1 VPQFFV
7 NSNDIRD
14 GLVKI
19 RGNDFHHLA
28 KVRRVSPGDKIFIRT
43 AEGKGY
49 EAGILSI
56 QSDYLSAVI
65 EKELP
70 RDAGTT
76 ALRISLCLLKGANFD
91 LAIQKCVETGVAE
104 ITPVVSERTIPDI
117 KGKIDKKNE
126 RWSKIAAEAAK
137 QCFRRDVPE
146 INLPVDFK
154 TAVTGE
160 GSEIR
165 LLAHPGGETALKN
178 LLRET
183 SPPAAADLL
192 IGPEGGFSPD
202 ELKLAEDNGWIVVS
216 AGSNHLRGETAAIV
230 IPSIILY
237 EWSWQ

>member
-7 NSNDIRD
+7 NSNDISD
-14 GLVKI
+14 GLVTI

-49 EAGILSI
+49 EAGIRSI
-56 QSDYLSAVI
+56 KSDYLSAVI
-65 EKELP
+65 EKEIP
-70 RDAGTT
+70 YEAGAA
-76 ALRISLCLLKGANFD
+76 ALKVYLCLLKGANFEF
-91 LAIQKCVETGVAE
+91 AIQKCVETGVAE

-117 KGKIDKKNE
+117 KGKIDRKNG

-137 QCFRRDVPE
+137 QCLRRDVPE

-165 LLAHPGGETALKN
+165 LLAHPGGETALKT
-178 LLRET
+178 LLRGI
-183 SPPAAADLL
+183 PPPVCADLL

-202 ELKLAEDNGWIVVS
+202 ELRLARENGWIVVN

-237 EWSWQ
+237 EWN